1 MVETP
6 VDEFAPKQGLPDNYV
21 WLGLPASL
29 GQIRQPFNLARLKRF
44 VERQEALGASA
55 RIKEPLLLSP
65 LWGRHVG
72 DNIDSISAFHL
83 AEFCVGHDLTFH
95 LPADYYPPDHAEFP
109 FNGPRAVRAYDTV
122 KDAGCPLTLAVYLLD
137 LPLADSPDKHEFVTG
152 LIPVM
157 AAPHTPDSLN
167 WSVMGALRFSRVQ
180 RL

>member
-1 MVETP
+1 VGDLVLLSTTNLVDLRKKTACSRLSSRFVGPFRVLETP
-6 VDEFAPKQGLPDNYV
+6 VDESAPKQGRPENYV

-44 VERQEALGASA
+44 VERPEVLGAST

-109 FNGPRAVRAYDTV
+109 FNGPRG
-122 KDAGCPLTLAVYLLD
+122 AGLRHQGRRLSFDPGCIPAGLA
-137 LPLADSPDKHEFVTG
+137 
-152 LIPVM
+152 
-157 AAPHTPDSLN
+157 
-167 WSVMGALRFSRVQ
+167 SRQ
-180 RL
+180 FPGQD